1 MASNVMTFDHT
12 ALSLLLA
19 RHRRTELARLSR
31 ALTLIRAQMHDADNA
46 GHEDDG
52 NALFEATHLC
62 RSRISA
68 LQQAEALACAPW
80 FEARQ

>member
-1 MASNVMTFDHT
+1 MASNVMTFDRD

-31 ALTLIRAQMHDADNA
+31 AVELIRAQMHDADNA
-46 GHEDDG
+46 DREDDG
-52 NALFEATHLC
+52 NALFEATYLC

-68 LQQAEALACAPW
+68 LQQAEALACAAW
-80 FEARQ
+80 FEVAQ